1 MHKLFMLLLLFS
13 CSTVPQKVIGIQPFH
28 EKREDFLGYWVG
40 VAPAKDGKFIKWLI
54 ERRMDGS
61 FTLTHLM
68 KNSPQDPVKFDPE
81 KATFELG
88 IWGVSGDIYFTATR
102 QYFENKKV
110 ANLDVTKAG
119 LYDAYKI
126 VSFDGAT
133 FVYRS
138 LETGEEFTV
147 RKIPKGAPIGL

>member
-1 MHKLFMLLLLFS
+1 MHKFFVLLLLLS
-13 CSTVPQKVIGIQPFH
+13 CATVPKKESQVPKFH
-28 EKREDFLGYWVG
+28 EKRADFLGYWVG
-40 VAPAKDGKFIKWLI
+40 EAPTKDGKFIKWLV
-54 ERRMDGS
+54 ERRTDGS

-68 KNSPQDPVKFDPE
+68 KTSPQDPVKFDPE
-81 KATFELG
+81 KASFELG

-110 ANLDVTKAG
+110 GNLDVTQAG

-126 VSFDGAT
+126 VSFDGTT

-147 RKIPKGAPIGL
+147 RKIPKGEPIGL